1 MQICVVN
8 KSTLVPAAAFDQMVK
23 AVASQ
28 LWYHAAPAWGRVP
41 TLTKAIANEDAAPPG
56 STVILL
62 MDDADQAG
70 ALGYHSEDAQGR
82 VFGRVFARPSLSNGG
97 TVLGGPN
104 SVSGVLSHE
113 VLEAFIDPT
122 CMLWSDRG
130 DEKQTVAYEVAD
142 PVEDEG
148 YPVTIAGATTFVSN
162 FVTPAW
168 FDPQA
173 KAGPY
178 DHMGT
183 IQTPLTLSKGGYVVV
198 LAANGQPQNI
208 FGQERAA
215 WRSAT
220 KESPLSR
227 TAKRLQHR
235 KTHHF
240 LYGKD

>member
-8 KSTLVPAAAFDQMVK
+8 KSTLVPATAFTQMVS

-28 LWYHAAPAWGRVP
+28 LWYHAAPAWGRTP
-41 TLTKAIANEDAAPPG
+41 TLTKAIADETAAPPG
-56 STVILL
+56 STVVLL
-62 MDDADQAG
+62 MDDSDQAG
-70 ALGYHSEDAQGR
+70 ALGYHSEDEQGR
-82 VFGRVFARPSLSNGG
+82 VFGRVFARPSLSHGG
-97 TVLGGPN
+97 TVLGGAN
-104 SVSGVLSHE
+104 SVSATLSHE

-130 DEKQTVAYEVAD
+130 DEKQTVAYEIGD

-148 YPVTIAGATTFVSN
+148 YPVTIQGATTYVSN

-173 KAGPY
+173 KAGPFDY
-178 DHMGT
+178 LGT
-183 IQTPLTLSKGGYVVV
+183 IKAPLTLSKGGYVVV
-198 LAANGQPQNI
+198 LGANGQPQNI
-208 FGQERAA
+208 FGDQREE
-215 WRSAT
+215 WRTEAKASN
-220 KESPLSR
+220 LSR

-235 KTHHF
+235 KVHHF